1 MVSVPDLKNAEITR
15 YVFKNDGMPFRPEDW
30 ARLKSIASGN
40 PDESKVGAFGVRV
53 PPPPH
58 WTAVQ
63 VTGNTD
69 WETDCVMPLSP
80 SQVGFYSL
88 FSVTEEP
95 WVESGETF
103 MGFYWKNGGD
113 QVRTSVSLSSRGL

>member
-1 MVSVPDLKNAEITR
+1 MSSRTTACRSGRRTGRGSRASQAVTRTNQRSGRLGYVS
-15 YVFKNDGMPFRPEDW
+15 
-30 ARLKSIASGN
+30 
-40 PDESKVGAFGVRV
+40 
-53 PPPPH
+53 PPPH